1 MLPDVPLVTMAET
14 PSLVGHVH
22 LTVRELDRSGAF
34 YRERRHGAGTGWAVA
49 GTADAVDA
57 GGVDVAVAGVFRRA
71 GARVCGV
78 LVTAAT
84 SPSSPRSAAA
94 PSPSNSSGPP
104 TASRRPLVNPRSSHT
119 VGQQYVNKR
128 WSSRAKNR
136 GQTGF
141 PGTVACE
148 NSLRQYEQYP
158 LIRTAASQFGIDRPK
173 AGGHTS
179 TQSQQSV

>member
-49 GTADAVDA
+49 GTAGAVDA

-136 GQTGF
+136 GRRGFLELWLANILSDSISTMSDDVHKLVDQFRLDSTGNA
-141 PGTVACE
+141 TVDE
-148 NSLRQYEQYP
+148 VP
-158 LIRTAASQFGIDRPK
+158 DT
-173 AGGHTS
+173 
-179 TQSQQSV
+179 